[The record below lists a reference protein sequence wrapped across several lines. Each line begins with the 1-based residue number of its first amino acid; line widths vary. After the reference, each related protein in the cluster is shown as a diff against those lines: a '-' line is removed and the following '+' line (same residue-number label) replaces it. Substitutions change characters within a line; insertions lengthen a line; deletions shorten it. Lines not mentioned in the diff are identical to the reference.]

1 MSAADIAQTIQTLA
15 LNIRLSCQLLDVPE
29 SSYYERINRHPSKT
43 QLRRQ
48 YLSLKISQLFNANR
62 GIYGAP
68 KIHHPLLKQ
77 GEKVGLKLVQ
87 KLMKQLQLKS
97 VVIKKFKPGYSLSD
111 HINRKNLI
119 QTEPTKKNKVWSTD
133 ITYIPTQQGWAYLS
147 TIMDRY
153 TKKVI
158 AWDLGK
164 RMTVELVQRTLNKA
178 IKSQDYPEA
187 VILHSDQGSQY
198 TSLEYE
204 ELLKSYGMTHSFSR
218 RGCPYHNAS
227 LESWHGHLKREW
239 VYQFKYKN
247 FEEAYQSI
255 FWYIEA
261 FYNSKRIHQSLGYPT
276 PKQFEKVSADD
287 VVVFAGSAPSN
298 LGNKVYNKL
307 IPLVRETGAQVV
319 CDFEI
324 NLCFW

>member
-1 MSAADIAQTIQTLA
+1 MALTIQTLA
-15 LNIRLSCQLLDVPE
+15 LNVRLSCQLLDVPE

-68 KIHHPLLKQ
+68 KIHHLLLKQ

-97 VVIKKFKPGYSLSD
+97 AVIKKFKPAYSLSD

-187 VILHSDQGSQY
+187 VILHSDQGS
-198 TSLEYE
+198 
-204 ELLKSYGMTHSFSR
+204 
-218 RGCPYHNAS
+218 
-227 LESWHGHLKREW
+227 
-239 VYQFKYKN
+239 
-247 FEEAYQSI
+247 
-255 FWYIEA
+255 
-261 FYNSKRIHQSLGYPT
+261 
-276 PKQFEKVSADD
+276 
-287 VVVFAGSAPSN
+287 
-298 LGNKVYNKL
+298 
-307 IPLVRETGAQVV
+307 
-319 CDFEI
+319 
-324 NLCFW
+324 